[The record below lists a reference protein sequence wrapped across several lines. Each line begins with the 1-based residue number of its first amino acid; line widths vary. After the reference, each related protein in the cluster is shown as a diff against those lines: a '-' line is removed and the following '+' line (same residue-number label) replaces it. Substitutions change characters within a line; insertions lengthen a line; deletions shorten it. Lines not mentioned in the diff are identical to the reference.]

1 MAAMF
6 SRRFIGILAA
16 STLALSAC
24 SSTDSTG
31 DTAADAADGQIV
43 ATTQVWAD
51 VASLVTGQDVPAI
64 ISNTS
69 VDPHDYEPTAADLAQ
84 VAKAVLVV
92 ANGGAYDA
100 RIYGAAEDA
109 NVVSALPLTEA
120 HEHEHGEHG
129 HDDHDHEG
137 HDHDHAH
144 EENEHIWY
152 STAAIAK
159 VGADLAQRTDGNTDA
174 LDEKLEQLQ
183 AKLDSLKAARVAQT
197 HPIADAIIEESALE
211 DVTPESF
218 RHATLN
224 HSEPS
229 SAALAEFIAALES
242 GEIDI
247 LINNPQSPNGVSDKL
262 VEVAKA
268 NNVKVVDIY
277 ETPPNGENFFDYF
290 AKALDEL

>member
-1 MAAMF
+1 MF

-24 SSTDSTG
+24 SSTDTVPE
-31 DTAADAADGQIV
+31 ADNAPASDDGQIV

-64 ISNTS
+64 IANTS

-100 RIYGAAEDA
+100 RIYGAAEA
-109 NVVSALPLTEA
+109 SNVVSALPLAEA
-120 HEHEHGEHG
+120 HGEHDHAHGEHG
-129 HDDHDHEG
+129 
-137 HDHDHAH
+137 H

-152 STAAIAK
+152 STEAIAK
-159 VGADLAQRTDGNTDA
+159 VGADLAQRTDGNTDS
-174 LDEKLEQLQ
+174 LDAKVSQLQ
-183 AKLDSLKAARVAQT
+183 SKLDSLKAARVAQT

-229 SAALAEFIAALES
+229 SAALAEFIAALEA

>member
-1 MAAMF
+1 MF

-24 SSTDSTG
+24 SSTDTVPE
-31 DTAADAADGQIV
+31 ADNAPASDDGQIV

-64 ISNTS
+64 IANTS

-100 RIYGAAEDA
+100 RIYGAAEA
-109 NVVSALPLTEA
+109 SNVVSALPLAEA
-120 HEHEHGEHG
+120 HEHDHAHGEHG
-129 HDDHDHEG
+129 Q
-137 HDHDHAH
+137 

-152 STAAIAK
+152 STEAIAK
-159 VGADLAQRTDGNTDA
+159 VGADLAQRTDGNTDS
-174 LDEKLEQLQ
+174 LDAKVSQLQ
-183 AKLDSLKAARVAQT
+183 SKLDSLKAARVAQT

-229 SAALAEFIAALES
+229 SAALAEFIAALEA

-277 ETPPNGENFFDYF
+277 ETPPNGDNFFDYF

>member
-1 MAAMF
+1 MF

-16 STLALSAC
+16 SALALSAC
-24 SSTDSTG
+24 SSTDTATEG
-31 DTAADAADGQIV
+31 DNAPAPEDGQIV

-64 ISNTS
+64 IANTS

-100 RIYGAAEDA
+100 RIYGAAEAA
-109 NVVSALPLTEA
+109 NVVSALPLAEA
-120 HEHEHGEHG
+120 HEHEHAHDEH
-129 HDDHDHEG
+129 DHDHEV
-137 HDHDHAH
+137 HDHAH

-152 STAAIAK
+152 STEAIAK
-159 VGADLAQRTDGNTDA
+159 VGADLAQRTEGNTDA
-174 LDEKLEQLQ
+174 LDGKLSQLQ
-183 AKLDSLKAARVAQT
+183 SKLDSLKAAHVAQT

-229 SAALAEFIAALES
+229 SAALAEFIAALEA

>member
-1 MAAMF
+1 MF

-24 SSTDSTG
+24 SSTDN
-31 DTAADAADGQIV
+31 APEADNAPASNDGQIV

-64 ISNTS
+64 IANTS

-100 RIYGAAEDA
+100 RIYGAAEAA
-109 NVVSALPLTEA
+109 NVVSALPLAEA
-120 HEHEHGEHG
+120 HEHEHDHAHGEHG
-129 HDDHDHEG
+129 
-137 HDHDHAH
+137 H

-152 STAAIAK
+152 STEAIAK
-159 VGADLAQRTDGNTDA
+159 VGADLAQRTDGNTDS
-174 LDEKLEQLQ
+174 LDAKVSQLQ
-183 AKLDSLKAARVAQT
+183 SKLDSLKAARVAQT

-229 SAALAEFIAALES
+229 SAALAEFIAALEA

-290 AKALDEL
+290 AKALDKL

>member
-1 MAAMF
+1 MF

-64 ISNTS
+64 IANTS

-100 RIYGAAEDA
+100 RIYGAAEA
-109 NVVSALPLTEA
+109 TNVVAALPLAEA
-120 HEHEHGEHG
+120 HEHAHDEH
-129 HDDHDHEG
+129 DHDHEG
-137 HDHDHAH
+137 HDHAH

-152 STAAIAK
+152 STEAIAK
-159 VGADLAQRTDGNTDA
+159 VGADLVQRTEGTTDA
-174 LDEKLEQLQ
+174 LDGKLAQLQ
-183 AKLDSLKAARVAQT
+183 AKLDALHEARVAQT

-229 SAALAEFIAALES
+229 SAALAEFIAALEA

-290 AKALDEL
+290 AEALDEL

>member
-1 MAAMF
+1 MF

-16 STLALSAC
+16 SALALSAC
-24 SSTDSTG
+24 SSTDTAPEG
-31 DTAADAADGQIV
+31 DNAPATEDGQIV

-64 ISNTS
+64 IANTS

-100 RIYGAAEDA
+100 RIYGAAETT
-109 NVVSALPLTEA
+109 NVVAALPLAEA
-120 HEHEHGEHG
+120 HEHDHEHA
-129 HDDHDHEG
+129 HDEHDHEG
-137 HDHDHAH
+137 HDHAH
-144 EENEHIWY
+144 DENEHIWY
-152 STAAIAK
+152 STEAIAK
-159 VGADLAQRTDGNTDA
+159 VGADLAQRTEGNTDA
-174 LDEKLEQLQ
+174 LDGKLAQLQ
-183 AKLDSLKAARVAQT
+183 AKLDALHEAHVAQT

-229 SAALAEFIAALES
+229 SAALAEFIAALEA

>member
-1 MAAMF
+1 MF

-24 SSTDSTG
+24 SSTDT
-31 DTAADAADGQIV
+31 TPEADNAPMSDDSQIV

-64 ISNTS
+64 IANAS
-69 VDPHDYEPTAADLAQ
+69 VDPHDYEPTAADLAE

-100 RIYGAAEDA
+100 RIYGAAEA
-109 NVVSALPLTEA
+109 SNVVSALPPAEA
-120 HEHEHGEHG
+120 HEHGEHG
-129 HDDHDHEG
+129 EHVHES
-137 HDHDHAH
+137 HDHAH

-152 STAAIAK
+152 STEAIAK
-159 VGADLAQRTDGNTDA
+159 VGADLAQRTDGNTDS
-174 LDEKLEQLQ
+174 LDAKVSQLQ
-183 AKLDSLKAARVAQT
+183 SKLDSLKAARVAQT

-229 SAALAEFIAALES
+229 SAALAEFIAALEA
-242 GEIDI
+242 GKIDI

>member
-1 MAAMF
+1 MF

-16 STLALSAC
+16 STLALGAC
-24 SSTDSTG
+24 SSTD
-31 DTAADAADGQIV
+31 TAPEADNAPASDDGQIV

-51 VASLVTGQDVPAI
+51 VASLVMGQDVPAI
-64 ISNTS
+64 IANTS

-100 RIYGAAEDA
+100 RLYGAAEAA
-109 NVVSALPLTEA
+109 NVVSALPLAEA
-120 HEHEHGEHG
+120 HEHGEHG
-129 HDDHDHEG
+129 HDE
-137 HDHDHAH
+137 HDHADG
-144 EENEHIWY
+144 ENEHIWY
-152 STAAIAK
+152 STEAIAK
-159 VGADLAQRTDGNTDA
+159 VGADLVQRTDGNTDS
-174 LDEKLEQLQ
+174 LDAKVSQLQ
-183 AKLDSLKAARVAQT
+183 SKLDSLKAARVAQT

-229 SAALAEFIAALES
+229 SAALAEFIAALEA

>member
-1 MAAMF
+1 MF
-6 SRRFIGILAA
+6 SRRFFGILAA

-24 SSTDSTG
+24 SSTDTSPE
-31 DTAADAADGQIV
+31 AANAPASDDGQIV

-51 VASLVTGQDVPAI
+51 VASLVTGQEVPAI
-64 ISNTS
+64 IANTS

-100 RIYGAAEDA
+100 RIYGAAEAA
-109 NVVSALPLTEA
+109 NVVSALPLAEA
-120 HEHEHGEHG
+120 HDHDHDHDSAHDEHG
-129 HDDHDHEG
+129 HEG
-137 HDHDHAH
+137 HDHAH

-152 STAAIAK
+152 STEAIAK
-159 VGADLAQRTDGNTDA
+159 VGADLAQRTDGSTDT
-174 LDEKLEQLQ
+174 LDGKLAQLQ
-183 AKLDSLKAARVAQT
+183 AKLDSLHEARVAQT

-247 LINNPQSPNGVSDKL
+247 LIHNPQSPNGVSDKL